1 MMHFNN
7 LVYRSLCVLFTRVE
21 IKKEREKK
29 KENIPMLFVSRYIEM
44 FIKNRQQQGVNVLN
58 RKEEISSKE
67 RSVVGDDVGPR
78 EIQCK

>member
-1 MMHFNN
+1 
-7 LVYRSLCVLFTRVE
+7 
-21 IKKEREKK
+21 
-29 KENIPMLFVSRYIEM
+29 MLFVSRYIEM

-78 EIQCK
+78 ARERESRCK